1 MSTIKVKINII
12 FLLVSTAFA
21 RKVFFEILSSLLCD
35 LLYLHSCFCR
45 KYFLPNISALPK
57 YEPGPRWLANGQDQL
72 SASWVERLPS
82 RAGRVTL
89 GIRGTSKNFFFKTWI
104 ELGDALLHQLCHVFY
119 SHLHHFLTK
128 FCVFKTVYIFWSK
141 KKDNVHFTFVLL
153 LGVDIDYSLQG
164 LLNDEK
170 IQSQSRVYS
179 KSLV

>member
-1 MSTIKVKINII
+1 M
-12 FLLVSTAFA
+12 
-21 RKVFFEILSSLLCD
+21 
-35 LLYLHSCFCR
+35 
-45 KYFLPNISALPK
+45 
-57 YEPGPRWLANGQDQL
+57 
-72 SASWVERLPS
+72 ERLPS

-89 GIRGTSKNFFFKTWI
+89 GKRGTSKNFFFKTWI

-128 FCVFKTVYIFWSK
+128 FCVFKTVHFLVQK
-141 KKDNVHFTFVLL
+141 KRQCTFVLL

>member
-1 MSTIKVKINII
+1 M
-12 FLLVSTAFA
+12 
-21 RKVFFEILSSLLCD
+21 
-35 LLYLHSCFCR
+35 
-45 KYFLPNISALPK
+45 
-57 YEPGPRWLANGQDQL
+57 
-72 SASWVERLPS
+72 ERLPS